1 MLNRIRQQQAQLS
14 AAEQRVAAWVTA
26 HPHTAVRA
34 ALATVSAQSGTSE
47 PTVIRFC
54 RSLGCSGFRDFK
66 VRLAQDLA
74 GTRNYIHH
82 DVEVGDRL
90 PEVIAKIAE
99 RTVHVL
105 TDTRDNLSARAIEL
119 ASTAMSSARQIQ
131 FLGVGAS
138 GIVARDAQ
146 HKFFRLGV
154 PCVAH
159 ADGPTILQAASI
171 AGASDCFV
179 VISNSGRSPEIIR
192 ACRAIKE
199 TPARLV
205 VISAPGSPA
214 SRLADVAGDVDTHED
229 GNVYTPTNSRLAH
242 LLVLDILQVAVAL
255 SLGEQARDNLRRTNA
270 VLADV
275 KTDAAGRSAE
285 APETVKSG

>member
-1 MLNRIRQQQAQLS
+1 MLNRIRQQQRQLS
-14 AAEQRVAAWVTA
+14 AAEQRVATWVSA
-26 HPHTAVRA
+26 QPHTAVRA
-34 ALATVSAQSGTSE
+34 ALATVATQSGTSE

-54 RSLGCSGFRDFK
+54 RSLGCAGFRDFK

-82 DVEVGDRL
+82 DVEVGDGL
-90 PEVIAKIAE
+90 PEIIAKIAE
-99 RTVHVL
+99 RTIHVL
-105 TDTRDNLSARAIEL
+105 TDTRDNLSARAVEQ
-119 ASTAMSSARQIQ
+119 AATAMCSARQIQ

-159 ADGPTILQAASI
+159 ADGPTILQAAAI

-192 ACRAIKE
+192 ACKAIKN
-199 TPARLV
+199 TPARLI
-205 VISAPGSPA
+205 VIAAPGSPA
-214 SRLADVAGDVDTHED
+214 SRLADIAVDVDTHED

-242 LLVLDILQVAVAL
+242 LLVLDILQVSVAL
-255 SLGEQARDNLRRTNA
+255 SLGEQARENLRRTNE

-275 KTDAAGRSAE
+275 KTDDTGRAFD
-285 APETVKSG
+285 ARAVTKPG